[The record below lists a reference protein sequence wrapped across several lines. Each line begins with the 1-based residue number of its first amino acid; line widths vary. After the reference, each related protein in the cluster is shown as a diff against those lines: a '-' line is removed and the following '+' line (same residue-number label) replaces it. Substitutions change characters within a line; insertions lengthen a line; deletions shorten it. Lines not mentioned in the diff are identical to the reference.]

1 VSDQPP
7 STDETPKPF
16 AHDRQVR
23 PDRLQG
29 SRGFGRTQTPLT
41 GRVEAILAGLDEA
54 DPAAHAD
61 AFEAVD
67 AAILAELQ
75 RLESL

>member
-1 VSDQPP
+1 MSDEPP
-7 STDETPKPF
+7 STRTSFADEV
-16 AHDRQVR
+16 Q
-23 PDRLQG
+23 
-29 SRGFGRTQTPLT
+29 
-41 GRVEAILAGLDEA
+41 AILAGLDEA

-75 RLESL
+75 RLETL

>member
-1 VSDQPP
+1 MSDEPP
-7 STDETPKPF
+7 STLDEV
-16 AHDRQVR
+16 Q
-23 PDRLQG
+23 
-29 SRGFGRTQTPLT
+29 
-41 GRVEAILAGLDEA
+41 AILAGLDEA

-75 RLESL
+75 RLETL

>member
-1 VSDQPP
+1 VSDEPP
-7 STDETPKPF
+7 STLRD
-16 AHDRQVR
+16 
-23 PDRLQG
+23 
-29 SRGFGRTQTPLT
+29 
-41 GRVEAILAGLDEA
+41 RVEVILTGLDEA

-75 RLESL
+75 RLETL

>member
-1 VSDQPP
+1 VSDEPP
-7 STDETPKPF
+7 STDET
-16 AHDRQVR
+16 
-23 PDRLQG
+23 
-29 SRGFGRTQTPLT
+29 LT

>member
-1 VSDQPP
+1 VSDEPP
-7 STDETPKPF
+7 STDET
-16 AHDRQVR
+16 
-23 PDRLQG
+23 
-29 SRGFGRTQTPLT
+29 LT
-41 GRVEAILAGLDEA
+41 GQVEVLLAGLDEA

-75 RLESL
+75 RLETL

>member
-1 VSDQPP
+1 MSDEPP
-7 STDETPKPF
+7 AQSSLTD
-16 AHDRQVR
+16 HVQ
-23 PDRLQG
+23 
-29 SRGFGRTQTPLT
+29 
-41 GRVEAILAGLDEA
+41 AILAGLEEA

-75 RLESL
+75 RLETL

>member
-1 VSDQPP
+1 VSDEPP
-7 STDETPKPF
+7 STLTD
-16 AHDRQVR
+16 QV
-23 PDRLQG
+23 Q
-29 SRGFGRTQTPLT
+29 
-41 GRVEAILAGLDEA
+41 AILAGLDEA

-75 RLESL
+75 RLETL

>member
-1 VSDQPP
+1 MSDDPP
-7 STDETPKPF
+7 ATSLTD
-16 AHDRQVR
+16 QV
-23 PDRLQG
+23 Q
-29 SRGFGRTQTPLT
+29 
-41 GRVEAILAGLDEA
+41 AILAGLDEA

-75 RLESL
+75 RLETL

>member
-1 VSDQPP
+1 VSDEPP
-7 STDETPKPF
+7 ST
-16 AHDRQVR
+16 
-23 PDRLQG
+23 
-29 SRGFGRTQTPLT
+29 PLT
-41 GRVEAILAGLDEA
+41 DRVQAILAGLDET

-75 RLESL
+75 RLEKL

>member
-1 VSDQPP
+1 VRDEPP
-7 STDETPKPF
+7 ST
-16 AHDRQVR
+16 
-23 PDRLQG
+23 
-29 SRGFGRTQTPLT
+29 LT
-41 GRVEAILAGLDEA
+41 NEVQAILAGLDEV

-75 RLESL
+75 RLETL